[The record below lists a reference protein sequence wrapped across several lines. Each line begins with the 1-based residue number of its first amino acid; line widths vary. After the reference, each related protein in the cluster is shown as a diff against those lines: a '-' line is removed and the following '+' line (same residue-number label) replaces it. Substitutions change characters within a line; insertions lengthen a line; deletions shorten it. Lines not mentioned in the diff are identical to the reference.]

1 MAFPVFRM
9 PGRKER
15 EKMIK
20 DLRIRFG
27 IIAVVV
33 LVSLAYLMPT
43 LMVRNGSTLPDWWAE
58 GFKLGNDTVHVL
70 PTKTLHLGLDLK
82 GGMHLLLGVD
92 LDEAVANSLDRFAS
106 EVKGYLDD
114 EGIGFETVERQ
125 ENELVIVLSSPEDDI
140 TLKEFI
146 DERYGMLKILGSR
159 TIEGEGIEL
168 RYTYNERD
176 LAAFKDRTVEQTLE
190 TIRNRVDELGLAEPE
205 IVRQGEYD
213 ILVQLP
219 GVSDMES
226 AKELIRKVA
235 LLEFK
240 LVVEDREMLSE
251 ALKGNV
257 PEGTELLYEKVRDR
271 DTGEVIEENPYLLEE
286 ETLLTG
292 EVITEAYMN
301 PDSTTGSYHVFL
313 EFDRRGADIFETI
326 TRENVDRRLA
336 VILDNTVYFAPNIDE
351 PIPNGK
357 AVIKGRFTVD
367 EAREMVIVL
376 NAGALP
382 ATLTLLE
389 ERTVGPSLGADSIRK
404 GFLAT
409 LVGGALVVL
418 FMAMYY
424 GASGL
429 VADLAL
435 FLNMIIILGIMSAF
449 QATLTLPGIAGIAL
463 TIGMAVDANVLV
475 FERVREEL
483 RLGKTP
489 RAAIEGGY
497 SKAFLTILDANVT
510 TLIAALVLFQFGT
523 GPVKGFAVTLSVGI
537 LTSLFTAI
545 FVSRTVFDFVMSRF
559 RIKRLSV

>member
-1 MAFPVFRM
+1 
-9 PGRKER
+9 
-15 EKMIK
+15 MIK

-43 LMVRNGSTLPDWWAE
+43 LIVKDERTLPDWWAE
-58 GFKLGNDTVHVL
+58 GFKLGNDQVKLL
-70 PTKTLHLGLDLK
+70 PSKTLHLGLDLK

-92 LDEAVANSLDRFAS
+92 LDEALANSLDRFAA
-106 EVKGYLDD
+106 EVEGYMDD
-114 EGIGFETVERQ
+114 EGIAYESTKRNGE
-125 ENELVIVLSSPEDDI
+125 ELVIILTNTEDEYD
-140 TLKEFI
+140 LKEYI
-146 DERYGMLKILGSR
+146 TERYRILTITGSR
-159 TIEGEGIEL
+159 TLEDGGMEL
-168 RYTYNERD
+168 RYAYREKD
-176 LAAFKDRTVEQTLE
+176 LSEFKDRTVEQTLE
-190 TIRNRVDELGLAEPE
+190 TIRNRVNELGLTEPE

-219 GVSDMES
+219 GVSDMEG

-240 LVVEDREMLSE
+240 LVVEDDEMLSE
-251 ALKGNV
+251 ALKGNT
-257 PEGTELLYEKVRDR
+257 PEGTELVYEKVKDR
-271 DTGEVIEENPYLLEE
+271 ETGEIIEEVPYLVEE
-286 ETLLTG
+286 ETQMTG
-292 EVITEAYMN
+292 EVITDAVIAF
-301 PDSTTGSYHVFL
+301 DSSKGGQPYVHI
-313 EFDRRGADIFETI
+313 EFDRRGEAIFEKVSGD
-326 TRENVDRRLA
+326 NVGRRLA
-336 VILDNTVYFAPNIDE
+336 IILDNTVYSAP
-351 PIPNGK
+351 
-357 AVIKGRFTVD
+357 VIKSRITGGAAIIEGSFPVD
-367 EAREMVIVL
+367 EAKELAIVL
-376 NAGALP
+376 RAGALP

-409 LVGGALVVL
+409 LVGSALVVL

-523 GPVKGFAVTLSVGI
+523 GPVKGFAITLSVGI